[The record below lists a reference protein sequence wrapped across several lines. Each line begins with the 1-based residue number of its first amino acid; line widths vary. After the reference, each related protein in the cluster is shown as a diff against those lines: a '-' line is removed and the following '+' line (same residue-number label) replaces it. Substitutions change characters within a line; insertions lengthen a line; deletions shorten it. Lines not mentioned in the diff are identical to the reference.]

1 METQV
6 ETQVKTTAGKRPRNP
21 LRAFVRNSEGATA
34 VEFALIATPFL
45 GLLAALIQTFL
56 LFFAQS
62 MLENVVRQSARQIL
76 TGQLQTQDASMTN
89 TAAAAAFKTTVCANA
104 QVLFN
109 CSGNNGLFVDIQV
122 ANNWSSANVG
132 MPTLTYNSSGNV
144 TNTWQFNP
152 GNAGDIV
159 VVRVMYLWP
168 IFFGPIAFNMAN
180 QPNGSRLIMA
190 TAAFQNEPATP

>member
-1 METQV
+1 MIQMKSE
-6 ETQVKTTAGKRPRNP
+6 AGENRRE
-21 LRAFVRNSEGATA
+21 RVRGFIRDSKGATA

-45 GLLAALIQTFL
+45 AILAALVQTFL

-62 MLENVVRQSARQIL
+62 MLENAVRQSARQIL
-76 TGQLQTQDASMTN
+76 TGQVQSQDASMTQ
-89 TAAAAAFKTTVCANA
+89 AAAMAAFRSTVCNNAN
-104 QVLFN
+104 VLFS
-109 CSGNNGLFVDIQV
+109 CGGLMVDVEI

-132 MPTLTYNSSGNV
+132 MPTLTYDSSGKV
-144 TNTWQFNP
+144 TNNWLFQP

-168 IFFGPIAFNMAN
+168 LFFGPIAFNLAN

-190 TAAFQNEPATP
+190 SAAFQNEPATP